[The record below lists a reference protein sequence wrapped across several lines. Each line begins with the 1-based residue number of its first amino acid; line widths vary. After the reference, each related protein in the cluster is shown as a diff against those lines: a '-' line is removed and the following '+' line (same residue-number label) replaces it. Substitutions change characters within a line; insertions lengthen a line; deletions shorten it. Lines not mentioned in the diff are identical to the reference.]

1 MGGSSSQIVPLASG
15 PGVTLNRIPTF
26 FVVSTHK
33 MRLSSNKNKPA
44 AEMEA
49 SVAAEAEAEDEDAP
63 DSP

>member
-26 FVVSTHK
+26 FVLSTHK
-33 MRLSSNKNKPA
+33 TRLSSDENKPD

-49 SVAAEAEAEDEDAP
+49 SVAAEDDDEDAP
-63 DSP
+63 DSV